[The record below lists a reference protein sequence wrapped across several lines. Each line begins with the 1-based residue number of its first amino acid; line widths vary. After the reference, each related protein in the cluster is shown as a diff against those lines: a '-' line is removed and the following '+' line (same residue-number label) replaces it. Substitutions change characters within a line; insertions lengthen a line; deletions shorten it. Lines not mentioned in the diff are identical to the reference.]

1 MRSLLCLCFIT
12 TPLLNLLIQTQFIHV
27 KKDSYKFMS
36 CTKLS
41 PSYPVSSA
49 CSWTVIY
56 RTHTIDSNVYN
67 NGNLQPV
74 HIKMYRP
81 GVAERLISLREITCS
96 ESDTGRAP
104 RQFVQKHREL
114 KIWIWGFQTQQG
126 AQIGFYR
133 LKYSCSWWGGDWET
147 WHFIAACYIY
157 INLIYRSIST
167 WFQLMMLLSSAAVR
181 ERLWTRLP
189 PCSIID
195 QSPLTK
201 LCLHNK
207 IPLLFIHLKAFI
219 LKQHNQ
225 EGLCFH
231 RQ

>member
-1 MRSLLCLCFIT
+1 
-12 TPLLNLLIQTQFIHV
+12 
-27 KKDSYKFMS
+27 MS

-114 KIWIWGFQTQQG
+114 KI
-126 AQIGFYR
+126 
-133 LKYSCSWWGGDWET
+133 
-147 WHFIAACYIY
+147 
-157 INLIYRSIST
+157 
-167 WFQLMMLLSSAAVR
+167 
-181 ERLWTRLP
+181 
-189 PCSIID
+189 
-195 QSPLTK
+195 
-201 LCLHNK
+201 
-207 IPLLFIHLKAFI
+207 
-219 LKQHNQ
+219 
-225 EGLCFH
+225 
-231 RQ
+231 